1 MMSDGKD
8 KIRKDAE
15 GQFARSDEGRRNSG
29 VSSAKPRDI
38 THSDDATVHR
48 TPPGEKPR
56 KDWAVKHDEANS
68 ERSRSE

>member
-1 MMSDGKD
+1 MSDKD

-15 GQFARSDEGRRNSG
+15 GQFAHSHEGRRNNG

-38 THSDDATVHR
+38 THSDDATIHR
-48 TPPGEKPR
+48 SPPGRKSQ
-56 KDWAVKHDEANS
+56 KDWEIKHDEANS